1 MIRTFPGDT
10 PMAHDRTPFAFR
22 LADRSTQETRH
33 PQAQWQPRDG
43 IAIAGCTDPK
53 ANGILREAFPWG
65 DGRAYC

>member
-1 MIRTFPGDT
+1 
-10 PMAHDRTPFAFR
+10 MAHDRTPFAFR
-22 LADRSTQETRH
+22 LADRGTQETRH